1 MLKQAA
7 RIDCRQFVSPQ
18 DVVAG
23 NQKLNLAFVANLFNM
38 YPALKKPAD
47 NTIDLTTIEGESQYA
62 EANHCTWLTTAGQT
76 DLFRLLIINTNQK

>member
-23 NQKLNLAFVANLFNM
+23 NQKLNIAFVANLFNM
-38 YPALKKPAD
+38 YPALKKPPD
-47 NTIDLTTIEGESQYA
+47 NAIDLTMIEGKSQYA
-62 EANHCTWLTTAGQT
+62 SAKPKRQPLST
-76 DLFRLLIINTNQK
+76 